1 MIYPTKVEVNGHIY
15 PINTDYRYGLA
26 CMRANSDSKLTKLE
40 RFYAIL
46 TILLGPDVLTEDE
59 PLLMPKLEKY
69 LRCGKEEN
77 DKIEDID
84 MDYIQDEDIIDTSIR
99 QVYGIDINKENLHWY
114 EYNKLIS
121 GLTEE
126 CILNRVRDIRSYDLS
141 EEKDEKRR
149 KKIIEAKN
157 RVALKEYREKT
168 DKEKE
173 LDEFWDN
180 IIERS
185 NKK

>member
-1 MIYPTKVEVNGHIY
+1 MIYPTKMEANGHIY
-15 PINTDYRYGLA
+15 SINTDYRYGLA
-26 CMRANSDSKLTKLE
+26 CMRAINDSTITKLE
-40 RFYAIL
+40 RYYALL
-46 TILLGPDVLTEDE
+46 TILLGEDVLEEDE
-59 PLLMPKLEKY
+59 DILMSKIEIY

-77 DKIEDID
+77 TSNDEID
-84 MDYIQDEDIIDTSIR
+84 MDYIQDEDLIDTSIR
-99 QVYGIDINKENLHWY
+99 QVYKIDINKENMHWY

-157 RVALKEYREKT
+157 RVALKENHIKT

-185 NKK
+185 NS

>member
-1 MIYPTKVEVNGHIY
+1 MIYPTKMEANGHIY

-26 CMRANSDSKLTKLE
+26 CIRAINDPTITKIE
-40 RFYAIL
+40 RYYALL
-46 TILLGPDVLTEDE
+46 TILLGDNVLEEDE
-59 PLLMPKLEKY
+59 DILMPKIEKY
-69 LRCGKEEN
+69 IRCSKEEN
-77 DKIEDID
+77 ISEEEID
-84 MDYIQDEDIIDTSIR
+84 MDYIQDEALIDTSIR
-99 QVYGIDINKENLHWY
+99 QVYKIDINKESIHWY

-141 EEKDEKRR
+141 EEKDEKRKR
-149 KKIIEAKN
+149 KITEAKN
-157 RVALKEYREKT
+157 RVALKETHIKT

-185 NKK
+185 NQK